1 MSFWR
6 WAKGF
11 QPKSP
16 VLFGCNQCGEC
27 CREMQVP
34 LNHQDLLRIY
44 RQEPERPLLE
54 WLQFRP
60 VEKEHPEA
68 LWLDGIP
75 GVLILRQ
82 RQGAC
87 VFLGAEQQCQL
98 YSVRPRVC
106 RIWPL
111 EHRPGERALRVAPQ
125 HEMLVRLACDRTP
138 VSAETVAELQAE
150 MDAIARDYRAY
161 ALLVARWN
169 AQARETNTGHGL
181 AGFVRFLSERM

>member
-6 WAKGF
+6 W
-11 QPKSP
+11 PKARQSKP
-16 VLFGCNQCGEC
+16 DLLFGCNQCGDC

-34 LNHQDLLRIY
+34 LNHQDILRIY
-44 RQEPERPLLE
+44 RQDPERPLLD

-60 VEKEHPEA
+60 VESDHPEA
-68 LWLDGIP
+68 LWLAGIP
-75 GVLILRQ
+75 GLLILRQ
-82 RQGAC
+82 RLGAC
-87 VFLGAEQQCQL
+87 VFLGDQQQCQL
-98 YSVRPRVC
+98 YQVRPRVC

-111 EHRPGERALRVAPQ
+111 EHIPGERALRVAPQ

-138 VSAETVAELQAE
+138 VSSETVVELQAE

-169 AQARETNTGHGL
+169 LQAREASVGHDL
-181 AGFVRFLSERM
+181 ADFVRFLSERA

>member
-1 MSFWR
+1 
-6 WAKGF
+6 
-11 QPKSP
+11 
-16 VLFGCNQCGEC
+16 
-27 CREMQVP
+27 MQVP
-34 LNHQDLLRIY
+34 LNHQDILRIY
-44 RQEPERPLLE
+44 RQEPERPLQE

-60 VEKEHPEA
+60 VETTHPEV
-68 LWLDGIP
+68 LWLNGAP

-87 VFLGAEQQCQL
+87 AFLGAQQQCQV
-98 YSVRPRVC
+98 YQVRPRVC

-111 EHRPGERALRVAPQ
+111 EHTPGERDLRVAPQ

-138 VSAETVAELQAE
+138 VPSETVTELQAE

-169 AQARETNTGHGL
+169 VGASTSNTGYGL
-181 AGFVRFLSERM
+181 ADFVRFLSERV